1 MAKEDVKTV
10 PDVMLADTPMEE
22 REQILRDSCDQIVEK
37 FYTRKFGEDEK
48 SKKREEACT
57 VAIQIGELNKDLKEY
72 TADINGKLK
81 PLQERQDKILDEIK
95 AGGEQVKGD
104 TFKFVYDDI
113 KKVGYYDTN
122 GYLVECRDMTREE
135 RQRTVFQA
143 IRNTGTEG

>member
-1 MAKEDVKTV
+1 MAKEKVQSV

-48 SKKREEACT
+48 NEKRAEACN
-57 VAIQIGELNKDLKEY
+57 VAIQIGELNEELKNF
-72 TADINGKLK
+72 TADIKGKLK
-81 PLQERQDKILDEIK
+81 PLQERQAEILNEVK
-95 AGGEQVKGD
+95 AGGEQIKGD
-104 TFKFVYDDI
+104 TFKFVFEEAG
-113 KKVGYYDTN
+113 KVGFYDTN
-122 GYLVECRDMTREE
+122 GHLVESRDMTREE